1 MEMAAIVAILQDVD
15 TRILAFTA
23 ALLVGVAV
31 YLLARSIR
39 VALLPPPERALEE
52 FLGGTRT
59 GPVEQIGSSL
69 LRRVPAL
76 GDILDARHN
85 HRWAVLGGD
94 DTPLEFIIGIAA
106 LQGAGVF
113 LFALIFMDSLLI
125 APILALAAAGLPLY
139 MLADKAQK
147 AQERVRRQLPMV
159 EIMIAAEM
167 AAGRSVEQALERA
180 KRVGGP
186 IAQIIQEA
194 ETLALSRG
202 IALLGRMVAGIPTG
216 EGALRR
222 VARKYGMPELLAL
235 AAQLEL
241 AASKGTKESDM
252 MRTLAQT
259 SIIEQ
264 RGRMMEAV
272 ENMDTWLAILQ
283 VVFFLVPMI
292 AIVLAAMLVP
302 FIASVR

>member
-1 MEMAAIVAILQDVD
+1 MWIDVAAFQNVD
-15 TRILAFTA
+15 TRILAFVA
-23 ALLVGVAV
+23 ALFVGVAA
-31 YLLARSIR
+31 YLLVRSVR

-59 GPVEQIGSSL
+59 GTVERIGDSL

-76 GDILDARHN
+76 GDMLDARHN

-94 DTPLEFIIGIAA
+94 ETPLEFIFGIAA
-106 LQGAGVF
+106 LQGVGVF
-113 LFALIFMDSLLI
+113 LFVLLFMKAVIL
-125 APILALAAAGLPLY
+125 APILALVAAGLPLF
-139 MLADKAQK
+139 MLQDKAEK
-147 AQERVRRQLPMV
+147 AKEKVRRQLPMV

-186 IAQIIQEA
+186 IARIIQEA
-194 ETLALSRG
+194 ESLALSLG

-222 VARKYGMPELLAL
+222 VAKSYGLPELIAL

-241 AASKGTKESDM
+241 AASKGTKEADM

-272 ENMDTWLAILQ
+272 ENMDTWLAVLQ
-283 VVFFLVPMI
+283 VLFFLVPLI

-302 FIASVR
+302 FIMSVR